1 VNPTQGVL
9 SEAWAMYK
17 AHWRTLLPIA
27 FVVYLALSVINL
39 LLVTTLTWFGAILGT
54 IVALVGVFW
63 LQGALVRAVED
74 VRDGRADLSL
84 GDTFERVRPQLA
96 SIVVGGLLAAVGILI
111 GLALL
116 IVPGLVLLTWW
127 VLVIPVIVLEGRRA
141 GEAFTRSRE
150 LVRGHGWSVFGV
162 IVLTLL
168 IVIGFGIVLS
178 LVLLPVSA
186 WLRSFVSNVV
196 SGTLVAPFIALTWTL
211 LYYRLRAAL
220 CQLSIPVGDR
230 ARDMRPPAQAHLV
243 PVDLDVRVVVRVLG
257 ELADAVHE
265 RERLGEVGEAELALE
280 SAVHLGPSGW
290 DVVHVE
296 HKVPRNERKGAE

>member
-27 FVVYLALSVINL
+27 FVVYLALAVINL
-39 LLVTTLTWFGAILGT
+39 LLVATLTWLGAILGT

-84 GDTFERVRPQLA
+84 GETFERVRPQLA
-96 SIVVGGLLAAVGILI
+96 SIVVGGLLAAIGILI
-111 GLALL
+111 GLVLL

-127 VLVIPVIVLEGRRA
+127 VLVIPVIVLEELRA

-150 LVRGHGWSVFGV
+150 LVRGHGWRVFGV

-178 LVLLPVSA
+178 LLLLPVSD

-211 LYYRLRAAL
+211 LYYRLRAAKE
-220 CQLSIPVGDR
+220 P
-230 ARDMRPPAQAHLV
+230 AEPETPPPAPA
-243 PVDLDVRVVVRVLG
+243 
-257 ELADAVHE
+257 
-265 RERLGEVGEAELALE
+265 
-280 SAVHLGPSGW
+280 
-290 DVVHVE
+290 
-296 HKVPRNERKGAE
+296 